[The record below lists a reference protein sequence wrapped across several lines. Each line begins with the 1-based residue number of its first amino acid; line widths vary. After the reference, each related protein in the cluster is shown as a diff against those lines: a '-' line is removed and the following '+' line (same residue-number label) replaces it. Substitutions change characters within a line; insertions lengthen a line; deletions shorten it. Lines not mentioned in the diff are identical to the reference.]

1 MAYDEHTA
9 ERVRKMLTGRVSFT
23 EKHMFG
29 GVAFMVRGHMA
40 IGVNKTDLMV
50 KVGKPN
56 HDEAI
61 AQPHAREMDFTKR
74 PMKGFVFVDPDGFQ
88 TDPDLKS
95 WVDRAVK
102 FNATLDPK

>member
-9 ERVRKMLTGRVSFT
+9 DRVRQRLTGQVPFT
-23 EKHMFG
+23 EKKMFG

-40 IGVNKTDLMV
+40 IGVNKTELMV

-56 HDEAI
+56 HEEAI

-88 TDPDLKS
+88 TDSDLQE
-95 WVDRAVK
+95 WVDRAVR
-102 FNATLDPK
+102 FNSTLDAK